1 MGKISRRLFT
11 QNTLSSVLSYSLL
24 EACFSGDVFGD
35 KVSPIT
41 TSWFNDLNQLGLD
54 LKDNKIS
61 QLVWQEK
68 LEELYARVQ
77 LAELL
82 ELIDF
87 DKLTKTLELEDK
99 GARSLRFSFP
109 KIAELPDK
117 FVYGKQVFALKKG
130 RSVVPHGHN
139 NMATAFIILKGDF
152 HGRHYDRLEDE
163 KEHVI
168 IRPTIDKNFSPG
180 DFSTVS
186 DFKDNV
192 HWFQATSEPA
202 FIFNI
207 HVLNVGSGNRRTG
220 RVYLDPN
227 GEKLTAGRIRAT
239 RLNYDEA
246 QLRYG

>member
-11 QNTLSSVLSYSLL
+11 QNTLSSVLTYSLL

-87 DKLTKTLELEDK
+87 DKLTQTLELKDK

>member
-11 QNTLSSVLSYSLL
+11 QNTLSSVLTYSLL

-54 LKDNKIS
+54 LKDKKIS

-68 LEELYARVQ
+68 LEKLYARVQ
-77 LAELL
+77 LSELL

-87 DKLTKTLELEDK
+87 DKLTKTLELKDK

>member
-87 DKLTKTLELEDK
+87 DKLTKTLELKDK

>member
-11 QNTLSSVLSYSLL
+11 QNTLSSVLTYSLL

-68 LEELYARVQ
+68 LEKLYARVQ
-77 LAELL
+77 LSELL

-87 DKLTKTLELEDK
+87 DKLTKTLELKDK

>member
-11 QNTLSSVLSYSLL
+11 QNTLSSVLTYSLL
-24 EACFSGDVFGD
+24 EACFSCNVFGD

-54 LKDNKIS
+54 LKDKKVS

-68 LEELYARVQ
+68 IEELYARVQ

-87 DKLTKTLELEDK
+87 DKLTKTLELKDK

-109 KIAELPDK
+109 KIAGLPDN

-163 KEHVI
+163 KDHVI

-207 HVLNVGSGNRRTG
+207 HVLNVGSRNQRTG

-246 QLRYG
+246 HLRYG